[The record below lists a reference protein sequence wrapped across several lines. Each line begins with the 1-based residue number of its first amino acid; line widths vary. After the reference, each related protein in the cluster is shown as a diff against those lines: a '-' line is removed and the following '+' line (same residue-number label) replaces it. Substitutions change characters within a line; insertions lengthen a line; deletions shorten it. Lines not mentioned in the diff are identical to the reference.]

1 MNNMKSLTNV
11 LRAEMRTAARGESK
25 QAVDALRTE
34 LQAIRK
40 SIALLERR
48 LLTGI
53 ATGVA
58 GAKRGVQAL
67 AGKGADG
74 RRARFSSA
82 LMRKHRDSLG
92 MSRKAY
98 ARLLGVSSLSIYL
111 WEAGRTRPRRQT
123 VLAWQDLRKKGAR
136 ELRVLA
142 GVTAPPRAKGKKRAK
157 RATVKKRVPRAAAKK
172 RAPRAAKKRT
182 PRAAKKRTRRG
193 TAKRMGRARA
203 A

>member
-1 MNNMKSLTNV
+1 MKSLTNV

-25 QAVDALRTE
+25 QAVDALRAE

-58 GAKRGVQAL
+58 GAKRGVRA
-67 AGKGADG
+67 AIGKGADG

-82 LMRKHRDSLG
+82 LMRRHRDSLG

-111 WEAGRTRPRRQT
+111 WEAGRTKPRRQT
-123 VLAWQDLRKKGAR
+123 VLAWQDIRKKGAR

-157 RATVKKRVPRAAAKK
+157 RT
-172 RAPRAAKKRT
+172 APRAAVKKRAKRTALRAAVKKRT
-182 PRAAKKRTRRG
+182 PRAAKKRARRR
-193 TAKRMGRARA
+193 TAKRMGRAKA

>member
-1 MNNMKSLTNV
+1 MTNLTKA
-11 LRAEMRTAARGESK
+11 LRDEMRAAARGESK
-25 QAVDALRTE
+25 EAVDALRSE

-40 SIALLERR
+40 SIALLERK

-53 ATGVA
+53 ATSAA
-58 GAKRGVQAL
+58 GAKGRGARIAM
-67 AGKGADG
+67 AGRGADG

-111 WEAGRTRPRRQT
+111 WEAGRTKPRRQT

-136 ELRVLA
+136 ELRAIA
-142 GVTAPPRAKGKKRAK
+142 GVAAPPRAKRGKKA
-157 RATVKKRVPRAAAKK
+157 AAKKRTARVASKK
-172 RAPRAAKKRT
+172 RAPRAAKKRS
-182 PRAAKKRTRRG
+182 RRV
-193 TAKRMGRARA
+193 TAKRAGRAKA

>member
-1 MNNMKSLTNV
+1 MSNLTKA
-11 LRAEMRTAARGESK
+11 LRDEMRHAARGESK
-25 QAVDALRTE
+25 QVVDSLRTE

-48 LLTGI
+48 LLTGV
-53 ATGVA
+53 ATVTARMKGGVGRPVA
-58 GAKRGVQAL
+58 

-74 RRARFSSA
+74 RRARFSAS

-98 ARLLGVSSLSIYL
+98 SRLLGVSSLSVYL

-136 ELRVLA
+136 ELRAMA
-142 GVTAPPRAKGKKRAK
+142 GVTAPARAKRKKNAPRAAAKKRA
-157 RATVKKRVPRAAAKK
+157 RRVIAKKRTPRAAAKK
-172 RAPRAAKKRT
+172 RAPRAAKR
-182 PRAAKKRTRRG
+182 RTRRG
-193 TAKRMGRARA
+193 AAKRMGRAKA